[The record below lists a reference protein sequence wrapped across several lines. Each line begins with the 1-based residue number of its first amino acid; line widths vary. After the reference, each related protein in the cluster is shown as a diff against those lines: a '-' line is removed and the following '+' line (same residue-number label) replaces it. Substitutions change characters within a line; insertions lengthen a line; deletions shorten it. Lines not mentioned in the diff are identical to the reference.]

1 MSTPSATDPRHQ
13 WARLFALPEQP
24 GLPLKDRLRLA
35 LVQPILE
42 GRLPPGAAMPPSR
55 ELSRLLEVSRNTVVA
70 ALLASLLPALE
81 QFEQYGLAPFLPRY
95 ATMDVLQG
103 RAVRVEE
110 AGVLHDGVACGLAED
125 GALRVNIDG
134 RETCFHAG
142 EVSVRAA

>member
-55 ELSRLLEVSRNTVVA
+55 ELSRLLEVSRNTVTTVYEQLVDEGFLEARPRSGVFVA
-70 ALLASLLPALE
+70 RDSRL
-81 QFEQYGLAPFLPRY
+81 
-95 ATMDVLQG
+95 
-103 RAVRVEE
+103 
-110 AGVLHDGVACGLAED
+110 AGVD
-125 GALRVNIDG
+125 GALALPATSP
-134 RETCFHAG
+134 E
-142 EVSVRAA
+142 

>member
-55 ELSRLLEVSRNTVVA
+55 ELSRLLEVSRNTVTTVYEQLVDEGFLEARPRSGVFVA
-70 ALLASLLPALE
+70 RDSRHRT
-81 QFEQYGLAPFLPRY
+81 GL
-95 ATMDVLQG
+95 
-103 RAVRVEE
+103 
-110 AGVLHDGVACGLAED
+110 HACCA
-125 GALRVNIDG
+125 R
-134 RETCFHAG
+134 
-142 EVSVRAA
+142 

>member
-55 ELSRLLEVSRNTVVA
+55 ELSRLLEVSRNTVTTVYEQLVDEGFLEARPRSGVFVA
-70 ALLASLLPALE
+70 RDSRLAGVDGAVALPATSPE
-81 QFEQYGLAPFLPRY
+81 EPAPDWSAR
-95 ATMDVLQG
+95 VLRSLTDRHTLSKPLQ
-103 RAVRVEE
+103 
-110 AGVLHDGVACGLAED
+110 
-125 GALRVNIDG
+125 
-134 RETCFHAG
+134 
-142 EVSVRAA
+142 